1 MINHNIIEEVLLGF
15 ILFLEMMNLFMINHN
30 INIGGWPCKVQKVK
44 ISLFILL
51 KQEKNK
57 MKLSDSDKFSPISFK
72 VQ

>member
-1 MINHNIIEEVLLGF
+1 MGIYLVLLGF
-15 ILFLEMMNLFMINHN
+15 ILFLEMMIIFFMINHN

-51 KQEKNK
+51 KQEKNI